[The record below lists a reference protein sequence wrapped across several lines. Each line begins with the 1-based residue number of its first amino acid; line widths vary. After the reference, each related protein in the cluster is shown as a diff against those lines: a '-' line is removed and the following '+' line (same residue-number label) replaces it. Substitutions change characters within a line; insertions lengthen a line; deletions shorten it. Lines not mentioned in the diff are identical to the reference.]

1 MNLIIWILTAVLL
14 TFSFLKSTE
23 KTISALKKA
32 YKKLGKILPL
42 FLQVMAGF
50 ALIITF
56 VSPQIMQ
63 RFVGAE
69 SGIKGV
75 AAALGIGSISVMPG
89 FAAFPLCA
97 ALRAEGIPF
106 YIVAAFSISLMNV
119 GVVSFPIEK
128 RFLGTSVAVAR
139 NVLALSVSIIAVIA
153 VKMIFGD

>member
-97 ALRAEGIPF
+97 ALRADPVLYCSCIQ
-106 YIVAAFSISLMNV
+106 YIADECRSC
-119 GVVSFPIEK
+119 VVSNREEIFGNFGCSSQK
-128 RFLGTSVAVAR
+128 RFGFECQHYRSDC
-139 NVLALSVSIIAVIA
+139 
-153 VKMIFGD
+153 G